1 MLYYPWMAE
10 VVMAFQFVTLILIFI
25 KYSKFKLPVVI
36 FFPWLFLLAVFNPY
50 IAKYV
55 GRNMDYNY
63 MVINSFVTIKFCFFF
78 WLLYTYV
85 QSKKFKIILIALV
98 LLYVFTF
105 FYETYFI
112 GLDYLKVSQFRAY
125 FVGAFTILIGI
136 IYYLIEQLSSKDI
149 VVIQHQIIFWI
160 LVANFLYYTG
170 FLLFKIGQYNQGL
183 EEQYFYIYNL
193 PPLVTLIMNIV
204 LIIGLLWKQK
214 VK

>member
-25 KYSKFKLPVVI
+25 KYSKFKLPVVK
-36 FFPWLFLLAVFNPY
+36 FFPWFFLLAVFNPI
-50 IAKYV
+50 IALYV
-55 GRNMDYNY
+55 GRNVDYNY

-85 QSKKFKIILIALV
+85 KSKKFKIILLALV

-149 VVIQHQIIFWI
+149 VKIQHQIIFWI

-214 VK
+214 AK